1 MSLLDRK
8 SIISLAGSI
17 LIDLDNPY
25 SPPRHLPHHTPWEV
39 ADVQWS
45 PFAARDYWV
54 ISTSNQKALVW
65 NLAAIPSH
73 GSSIEF
79 VLHAHTRAIT
89 DINFSAHDPDILATC
104 AVDSFVHCWDLRT
117 PRKPVATFCDWFAG
131 ATQVKW
137 NRQDSH
143 IIASSHDKCL
153 RIWDNRKGAIPVRS
167 IEAHET
173 KIYGVDW
180 NRTRPS
186 AVVTCSLDKTIKF
199 WDYKNLEDIPER
211 IIRTPF
217 PVWRARHTPFGWG
230 ICAMPQRGSNDLYL
244 YDRRV
249 QGSTA
254 EDDTTP
260 PVEKFEGH
268 RDQVKEFLWRPRG
281 NIQDGTDD
289 REFQLVSWS
298 TDHDLRL
305 HRVDEETLEKV
316 GFRKGAPVLRQY
328 NYTRRNATYWTY
340 HEEALPI
347 DGSHIPGESQGKS
360 TDAPST
366 TEEKA
371 GGPRGMLTVNIHKT
385 SALINGLIDKAY
397 SSSRTGMSGRSTAR
411 RDVNLIEWMKGV
423 KIGKSKATGTEA
435 RHSNT
440 HDPQAYLPHNFS
452 TATAWDAPES
462 LFDEITHV
470 GDKYKRVT
478 FENLDSQKR
487 LATISM
493 NGPWGDEEK
502 PVHVKIAI
510 QFPEDYP
517 DTSVPTFKMEK
528 TSSIPDEVFEII
540 SGGIQLIA
548 QGYISRKMGCLEPIV
563 CFLLGER
570 GLEDSTAILEDR
582 ENALS
587 DSSSDDDDP
596 AGPDLLSLPADDLE
610 LGGNEL
616 VGRASSNDNVPLP
629 KACGAMFAE
638 DGRLVCFFPPKE
650 DEQKSIMNSL
660 TLMREGDRSNRGL
673 RLFEGFG
680 RIHTASPEAQPL
692 TNSTEEERDDPNES
706 DEYWTDSSD
715 ASSDAGVSA
724 LVNGLPRLPWGQSF
738 DRRRPRGPLST
749 DFSQFSAGTGSAV
762 KSNPSKVKSI
772 VSIRSLNDIQPCRQ
786 SLAEGYLIRGDPQVI
801 STHNAIVA
809 SSTGDQGLASTWEL
823 ISLLLSNEVPLEL
836 AQLESRS
843 VPILVVAEKATKNRR
858 DSGIDLGFDNITREK
873 PLGLRGQIK
882 WGPHPFGQT
891 WLILRIFDYYER
903 LGDVQMLAMLSCVLT
918 ESPPKEASNV
928 GHSKSLALDWPR
940 TSPPYS
946 QSQEIGF
953 HLRQATLTV
962 PVTFKA
968 HQTSGSDGS
977 DLSTGKMWHHEIN
990 RSLSTSITPPRNQ
1003 QRHRVSPGQLESQ
1016 AGSLS
1021 FSPEQQ
1027 HHHRRSS
1034 AALLSESPSNVS
1046 RSLPSNSMASVTPAA
1061 LRKRPSPVEA
1071 VLGNLAA
1078 SGVTWGANTIFG
1090 SSQSGKRSS
1099 TDVATFSDSDSAA
1112 SDTPEK
1118 HPNSRTKN
1126 FGFKKKNQQM
1136 FDQESHLGTPL
1147 LDPMKADI
1155 YQGYRAAYANL
1166 LDVWG
1171 LHIPRV
1177 ELLKYNGITPSV
1189 QQLFYYPDSTGNLP
1203 EDTGINL
1210 GRKHRDTSITSTG
1223 EDQMPGLKVRR
1234 TCHRC
1239 GTPTSQCPSYLGSG
1253 KKSSCPNCGV
1263 TLNRLTCDICW
1274 SPVLGLYTACL
1285 DCGQVAHQECL
1296 EVMQQGQ
1303 KRSRTA
1309 SDHSTSTCACLT
1321 GDAEKKMEES
1331 ERNEKRTES
1340 SQKKGTWRHVLGG
1353 LSRR

>member
-1 MSLLDRK
+1 MLILQQRRQGLD
-8 SIISLAGSI
+8 I
-17 LIDLDNPY
+17 IDLDNPY

-65 NLAAIPSH
+65 NLAATPSH

-117 PRKPVATFCDWFAG
+117 PRQPVATFCDWFAG

-143 IIASSHDKCL
+143 IIASSHDRCL
-153 RIWDNRKGAIPVRS
+153 RIWDNRKGAVPVRS

-199 WDYKNLEDIPER
+199 WDYKNLEDVPER

-230 ICAMPQRGSNDLYL
+230 ICAMPQRGSNDLHL

-254 EDDTTP
+254 EGDTIP

-281 NIQDGTDD
+281 NILDGTDH

-298 TDHDLRL
+298 TDRDLRL

-316 GFRKGAPVLRQY
+316 GFKKGAPVLRQY
-328 NYTRRNATYWTY
+328 NYTRKNATYRTF
-340 HEEALPI
+340 HDEILSI
-347 DGSHIPGESQGKS
+347 DGTHTQGENRARSNDIS
-360 TDAPST
+360 NTA
-366 TEEKA
+366 EEKA
-371 GGPRGMLTVNIHKT
+371 GSGNQGMLTVSINKT
-385 SALINGLIDKAY
+385 STLINGLTDKAY
-397 SSSRTGMSGRSTAR
+397 LNSRKGMSGRSTAR

-423 KIGKSKATGTEA
+423 KIGKSKVTGVEA
-435 RHSNT
+435 RHSST

-452 TATAWDAPES
+452 TASGWDAPES

-478 FENLDSQKR
+478 FENLDSQNR

-517 DTSVPTFKMEK
+517 DTSVPTFRMEK
-528 TSSIPDEVFEII
+528 TSSIPDDVFETI

-570 GLEDSTAILEDR
+570 GLEDSTAMLESR

-596 AGPDLLSLPADDLE
+596 AAPDLLSLPADDLE
-610 LGGNEL
+610 LGGNDL
-616 VGRASSNDNVPLP
+616 LGMASSNANVPLP

-638 DGRLVCFFPPKE
+638 DGRLVCFFPPK
-650 DEQKSIMNSL
+650 DEEQRPVMNSL
-660 TLMREGDRSNRGL
+660 TLMKEADRSSRGL

-680 RIHTASPEAQPL
+680 RIHATSPEAQPL
-692 TNSTEEERDDPNES
+692 TNLTEDEADDPNGS

-715 ASSDAGVSA
+715 ASSDTGVSA

-738 DRRRPRGPLST
+738 DRRRPKGPLST
-749 DFSQFSAGTGSAV
+749 DLSQFSAGTGSAV

-786 SLAEGYLIRGDPQVI
+786 QLAGDYLIQGDPRVI
-801 STHNAIVA
+801 SKHNAIAA
-809 SSTGDQGLASTWEL
+809 SNIGDEGLASTWEL
-823 ISLLLSNEVPLEL
+823 IGLLLSDEVPLEI
-836 AQLESRS
+836 AQLESS
-843 VPILVVAEKATKNRR
+843 ATPILVIAQKTTKYRR
-858 DSGIDLGFDNITREK
+858 DSGIDLGFDNDAQEK
-873 PLGLRGQIK
+873 APRLKGQVK
-882 WGPHPFGQT
+882 WGPHPFGQA
-891 WLILRIFDYYER
+891 WLIPRLFDHYEK

-918 ESPPKEASNV
+918 EMHTQGASNLSY
-928 GHSKSLALDWPR
+928 GKALATKWPKI
-940 TSPPYS
+940 PAPYS
-946 QSQEIGF
+946 QAQEIGF
-953 HLRQATLTV
+953 RLGQAMLTV
-962 PVTFKA
+962 PMPPTV
-968 HQTSGSDGS
+968 HQASGSSGSDI
-977 DLSTGKMWHHEIN
+977 LTGKLWHHEID
-990 RSLSTSITPPRNQ
+990 RSLSTSITPPKYQ
-1003 QRHRVSPGQLESQ
+1003 PKHRLSPAQLESQ
-1016 AGSLS
+1016 SDSLS
-1021 FSPEQQ
+1021 VSPEQQ

-1034 AALLSESPSNVS
+1034 AALLSQSPHDVS
-1046 RSLPSNSMASVTPAA
+1046 RSLPSTSLASVTPAV

-1071 VLGNLAA
+1071 VLGNLAT

-1090 SSQSGKRSS
+1090 SSHSGKRSS
-1099 TDVATFSDSDSAA
+1099 TDVAMFSDSDSAA

-1118 HPNSRTKN
+1118 RRNSRSKN
-1126 FGFKKKNQQM
+1126 FSFKKKNEHL
-1136 FDQESHLGTPL
+1136 FDQESHLSNSL
-1147 LDPMKADI
+1147 LDPTKADI
-1155 YQGYRAAYANL
+1155 YHGYRAAYARL

-1171 LHIPRV
+1171 LHIKRV
-1177 ELLKYNGITPSV
+1177 ELLKYNGMTTNV
-1189 QQLFYYPDSTGNLP
+1189 QQLLSHLDSTRSIP
-1203 EDTGINL
+1203 DDTEITL
-1210 GRKHRDTSITSTG
+1210 GRKRPDTSTISTS
-1223 EDQMPGLKVRR
+1223 DSQVLGLEVLG

-1239 GTPTSQCPSYLGSG
+1239 GSPVSRSPSSQPGSR
-1253 KKSSCPNCGV
+1253 KNSSCQNCGASLRR
-1263 TLNRLTCDICW
+1263 LNCDICW
-1274 SPVLGLYTACL
+1274 SAIVGLYTACL
-1285 DCGQVAHQECL
+1285 DCGQVTHNECL
-1296 EVMQQGQ
+1296 AEME
-1303 KRSRTA
+1303 RALSREA
-1309 SDHSTSTCACLT
+1309 SDRSTCACHI
-1321 GDAEKKMEES
+1321 GKHENVEKS
-1331 ERNEKRTES
+1331 EDGEKIEVRS
-1340 SQKKGTWRHVLGG
+1340 PKGGSWRHILGG
-1353 LSRR
+1353 LSWR